1 MATILGA
8 NTLSSGFDVANS
20 CRFNDGDSACMH
32 KTPSSSGN
40 RRTFTFSTWVK
51 KTNDLTSNVYND
63 LYSAYDDAN
72 NISRIL
78 FWDSNALTLSNKV
91 SGSFPTFIRTN
102 RLFKDPTAWYHLV
115 IAVDTTDGTE
125 ANRVKIYV
133 NGIQETSLESS
144 NYPSQN
150 EDFFFNHTN
159 EHNVGQQGD
168 DDSALYFEAYLS
180 ETVMI
185 DGLQLAPTSFGEFDE
200 DTPKTWKPIDVSGLT
215 FGTNGFYL
223 DYEDSSNLGNDKS
236 GGTDFTEVNLAAADQ
251 ATDTCTNN
259 FCTLNPLVR
268 TDQITFS
275 EGNCKW
281 SNHASND
288 DTGGGIGTFGVTKGK
303 WYLEAKLI
311 TIGGGAFMGIADV
324 DEIAQEYNGDF
335 SLGVGT
341 YQYAVKTN
349 GQKRNNDVDSA
360 FGNSFTS
367 GDIMSIA
374 MDLDN
379 QKIYFGKNGTWED
392 SGDPTS
398 GATGTGSAFDLESGL
413 PYSPAFSSLSSAHWA
428 INTGEG
434 WFGGTQI
441 SSANSDGAGLGQM
454 EYSVPSGYYT
464 MCTKNLKTYG

>member
-1 MATILGA
+1 MATTQLEHTTVSAGNRGLWTFSFWVKRGNLSVDQKIYSEYGSATDFFAMGFTGTDTLEFQNKDDGSNNLVYLTNRKFKDASAWYHIVAAYDSSQASASDRFRVWINGVAETNWGSSTLPAQDNTDLSISKGSSGTYPPRIGSYTSAYYEGWMAQVVKVDGQSLAASNFGSTDSDTGEWKPKGDGEIRTAVNAGSGFGTTGWLLNFSNASNLGYDYKTSDRSS
-8 NTLSSGFDVANS
+8 NLDFTLSGDGFQSQTN
-20 CRFNDGDSACMH
+20 
-32 KTPSSSGN
+32 PSN
-40 RRTFTFSTWVK
+40 TFSTGEIA
-51 KTNDLTSNVYND
+51 SYQ
-63 LYSAYDDAN
+63 A
-72 NISRIL
+72 
-78 FWDSNALTLSNKV
+78 
-91 SGSFPTFIRTN
+91 SGFTWYTGNTKMLNSTG
-102 RLFKDPTAWYHLV
+102 AW
-115 IAVDTTDGTE
+115 
-125 ANRVKIYV
+125 
-133 NGIQETSLESS
+133 
-144 NYPSQN
+144 
-150 EDFFFNHTN
+150 
-159 EHNVGQQGD
+159 
-168 DDSALYFEAYLS
+168 
-180 ETVMI
+180 ETVWWNM
-185 DGLQLAPTSFGEFDE
+185 AP
-200 DTPKTWKPIDVSGLT
+200 
-215 FGTNGFYL
+215 
-223 DYEDSSNLGNDKS
+223 
-236 GGTDFTEVNLAAADQ
+236 
-251 ATDTCTNN
+251 
-259 FCTLNPLVR
+259 
-268 TDQITFS
+268 
-275 EGNCKW
+275 
-281 SNHASND
+281 
-288 DTGGGIGTFGVTKGK
+288 TKGK

>member
-1 MATILGA
+1 MTTNTYLSKSVSTLG
-8 NTLSSGFDVANS
+8 S
-20 CRFNDGDSACMH
+20 
-32 KTPSSSGN
+32 
-40 RRTFTFSTWVK
+40 RRKWGYSLWVK
-51 KTNDLTSNVYND
+51 RSKITDTESILMGYEDANNYTKCQFNGSDYIAFSNVYGGSSTGNKIS
-63 LYSAYDDAN
+63 SAKY
-72 NISRIL
+72 
-78 FWDSNALTLSNKV
+78 
-91 SGSFPTFIRTN
+91 
-102 RLFKDPTAWYHLV
+102 KDTHGWYHIYLIWNTLDPASADDRMQIWV
-115 IAVDTTDGTE
+115 NGSRVTEFSTSENPGATTESAWNANPTTHYIGANDAGSNHLWNGYMAQVCSTDGT
-125 ANRVKIYV
+125 APAVTV
-133 NGIQETSLESS
+133 FGS
-144 NYPSQN
+144 
-150 EDFFFNHTN
+150 EDAT
-159 EHNVGQQGD
+159 
-168 DDSALYFEAYLS
+168 
-180 ETVMI
+180 T
-185 DGLQLAPTSFGEFDE
+185 GE
-200 DTPKTWKPIDVSGLT
+200 WKPKSDGEIRSGVT
-215 FGTNGFYL
+215 FGTNGFLLTFENASQLGY
-223 DYEDSSNLGNDKS
+223 DYQTADRSGTTFDYTKNGDGFKSQTNPSNLFSTGETASYQASGFTWYTGNTKM
-236 GGTDFTEVNLAAADQ
+236 
-251 ATDTCTNN
+251 
-259 FCTLNPLVR
+259 LN
-268 TDQITFS
+268 S
-275 EGNCKW
+275 
-281 SNHASND
+281 
-288 DTGGGIGTFGVTKGK
+288 TGAWETVWWNMAPTKGK

>member
-1 MATILGA
+1 MATTQLEHTTVSAGNRGLWTFSFWVKRGNLAVDQKIYSEYGSASDFFAMGFTGSDTLEFQNKDDGSNNLVYLTNRKFKDASAWYHIVAAYDSSQASASDRFRVWINGVAETNWGSSTLPAQDNTDLSISKGSSGTYPPRIGSYTSAYYEGWMAQVVKVDGQSLAASNFGSTDTTTGEWKPKSDGEVRTNVNAGSGFGTTGWLLNFSNASNLGYDYKTSDRSS
-8 NTLSSGFDVANS
+8 NLDFTLSGDGFQSQTN
-20 CRFNDGDSACMH
+20 
-32 KTPSSSGN
+32 PSN
-40 RRTFTFSTWVK
+40 TFSTGEIA
-51 KTNDLTSNVYND
+51 SYQ
-63 LYSAYDDAN
+63 A
-72 NISRIL
+72 
-78 FWDSNALTLSNKV
+78 
-91 SGSFPTFIRTN
+91 SGFTWYTGNTKMLNSTG
-102 RLFKDPTAWYHLV
+102 AW
-115 IAVDTTDGTE
+115 
-125 ANRVKIYV
+125 
-133 NGIQETSLESS
+133 
-144 NYPSQN
+144 
-150 EDFFFNHTN
+150 
-159 EHNVGQQGD
+159 
-168 DDSALYFEAYLS
+168 
-180 ETVMI
+180 ETVWWNM
-185 DGLQLAPTSFGEFDE
+185 AP
-200 DTPKTWKPIDVSGLT
+200 
-215 FGTNGFYL
+215 
-223 DYEDSSNLGNDKS
+223 
-236 GGTDFTEVNLAAADQ
+236 
-251 ATDTCTNN
+251 
-259 FCTLNPLVR
+259 
-268 TDQITFS
+268 
-275 EGNCKW
+275 
-281 SNHASND
+281 
-288 DTGGGIGTFGVTKGK
+288 TKGK

-379 QKIYFGKNGTWED
+379 NKLYFAKNGTWED

>member
-1 MATILGA
+1 MATTQLEHTTVSAGNRGLWTFSFWVKRGNLAVDQKIYSEYGSASDFFAMGFTGSDTLEFQNKDDGSNNLVYLTSRKFKDASAWYHIVAAYDSSQASASDRFRVWINGVAETNWGSSTLPAQDNTDLSISKGSSGTYPPRIGSYTSAYYEGWMAQVVKVDGQSLAASNFGSTDTTTGEWKPKSDGEVRTAVNAGSGFGTTGWLLNFSNASNLGYDYKTSDRSS
-8 NTLSSGFDVANS
+8 NLDFTLSGDGFQSQTN
-20 CRFNDGDSACMH
+20 
-32 KTPSSSGN
+32 PSN
-40 RRTFTFSTWVK
+40 TFSTGEIA
-51 KTNDLTSNVYND
+51 SYQ
-63 LYSAYDDAN
+63 A
-72 NISRIL
+72 
-78 FWDSNALTLSNKV
+78 
-91 SGSFPTFIRTN
+91 SGFTWYTGNTKMLNSTG
-102 RLFKDPTAWYHLV
+102 AW
-115 IAVDTTDGTE
+115 
-125 ANRVKIYV
+125 
-133 NGIQETSLESS
+133 
-144 NYPSQN
+144 
-150 EDFFFNHTN
+150 
-159 EHNVGQQGD
+159 
-168 DDSALYFEAYLS
+168 
-180 ETVMI
+180 ETVWWNM
-185 DGLQLAPTSFGEFDE
+185 AP
-200 DTPKTWKPIDVSGLT
+200 
-215 FGTNGFYL
+215 
-223 DYEDSSNLGNDKS
+223 
-236 GGTDFTEVNLAAADQ
+236 
-251 ATDTCTNN
+251 
-259 FCTLNPLVR
+259 
-268 TDQITFS
+268 
-275 EGNCKW
+275 
-281 SNHASND
+281 
-288 DTGGGIGTFGVTKGK
+288 TKGK